1 MKQSIEELTN
11 KMLDHSEGNREA
23 LMSYVLGMLEGTLV
37 AVDRL
42 GASAEET
49 VPAMRTIFS
58 AFTRHMKQLG
68 ALILLNLINFIKKPW
83 Y

>member
-58 AFTRHMKQLG
+58 AYHKAYEAIRGVDSSK
-68 ALILLNLINFIKKPW
+68 LN
-83 Y
+83 